1 MKHLKN
7 NFLLLFVRYV
17 LVVVLSAMP
26 TVVFSVGIINV
37 VTNGVDNNQIDDGVI
52 AAADGGLVNFSISAN
67 AIEAFDGNIVMSSMG
82 AIFLDEVISK
92 GNGGLF
98 FTPGTV
104 LSINRGL
111 GSLSLDIIGGTIF
124 NSGLDV
130 FAALNVSTLAQQ
142 VYDGNVVIMES
153 ASVSLQ
159 AALNDIVFK
168 GTVDG
173 DEFGRQN
180 LELNANN
187 VIFNANVGNIN
198 PLESLKVD
206 VNGDISIREGGAIIT
221 AGNQNFNGDLE
232 LLVDTVLS
240 TANAVSEVVLRKV
253 NGAQDL
259 TVNNAGQSIKLL
271 GSIGGNIALGN
282 FTLSTNGNILLAN
295 NASVTTTGDQTY
307 FGDVLLNHRIELGGD
322 VTNLAGNN
330 ITFDGKINVKNSIDA
345 FEKLKI
351 TVAGIATFND
361 RIGNVNKLEEL
372 SVYGASKF
380 NGDKVVT
387 RKEQNYAGNVV
398 IGSDIEFEVQDN
410 NEAVVFGAALDDMHM
425 GIHNVKV
432 NGNAIFNGVVGGV
445 SALKSLTV
453 MGKTAIN
460 GGAITTTDGQL
471 YKGAVVLNA
480 SPVIVLP
487 LPGVVT
493 FPTVLDAGMGQVW
506 FEDTLDGIVA
516 NTEELVIESAA
527 RFDGVVGGNNR
538 LESLTVNGAAIVNA
552 NITVDRFQQFNG
564 GLNIANNAV
573 LKAVNPVPGPGAGPA
588 MCAGAGCVAVKGVL
602 RIGNSPGSA
611 TIDASL
617 EFDNSTWWEVEIGG
631 TEFAEFDSLSVTGTA
646 ALAGRLDIS
655 LIDPLEGSSVFAPGS
670 GDIFDILTADT
681 IEGVFSSVFFPSEG
695 LLSAGL
701 IWELKYLQ
709 DYNGTTTDIVRLEVS
724 SVPLPASIWLFS
736 AGILGLVGVSRR
748 R

>member
-1 MKHLKN
+1 
-7 NFLLLFVRYV
+7 
-17 LVVVLSAMP
+17 VVVLSAMP

-92 GNGGLF
+92 GNGDLF

-259 TVNNAGQSIKLL
+259 TVNNAGQ
-271 GSIGGNIALGN
+271 ALGN

-307 FGDVLLNHRIELGGD
+307 FGDVLLM
-322 VTNLAGNN
+322 
-330 ITFDGKINVKNSIDA
+330 
-345 FEKLKI
+345 
-351 TVAGIATFND
+351 
-361 RIGNVNKLEEL
+361 
-372 SVYGASKF
+372 Y
-380 NGDKVVT
+380 
-387 RKEQNYAGNVV
+387 Y
-398 IGSDIEFEVQDN
+398 
-410 NEAVVFGAALDDMHM
+410 
-425 GIHNVKV
+425 
-432 NGNAIFNGVVGGV
+432 
-445 SALKSLTV
+445 
-453 MGKTAIN
+453 
-460 GGAITTTDGQL
+460 
-471 YKGAVVLNA
+471 
-480 SPVIVLP
+480 
-487 LPGVVT
+487 
-493 FPTVLDAGMGQVW
+493 
-506 FEDTLDGIVA
+506 
-516 NTEELVIESAA
+516 
-527 RFDGVVGGNNR
+527 
-538 LESLTVNGAAIVNA
+538 
-552 NITVDRFQQFNG
+552 
-564 GLNIANNAV
+564 
-573 LKAVNPVPGPGAGPA
+573 
-588 MCAGAGCVAVKGVL
+588 
-602 RIGNSPGSA
+602 
-611 TIDASL
+611 
-617 EFDNSTWWEVEIGG
+617 
-631 TEFAEFDSLSVTGTA
+631 
-646 ALAGRLDIS
+646 
-655 LIDPLEGSSVFAPGS
+655 
-670 GDIFDILTADT
+670 
-681 IEGVFSSVFFPSEG
+681 
-695 LLSAGL
+695 
-701 IWELKYLQ
+701 
-709 DYNGTTTDIVRLEVS
+709 
-724 SVPLPASIWLFS
+724 
-736 AGILGLVGVSRR
+736 
-748 R
+748 